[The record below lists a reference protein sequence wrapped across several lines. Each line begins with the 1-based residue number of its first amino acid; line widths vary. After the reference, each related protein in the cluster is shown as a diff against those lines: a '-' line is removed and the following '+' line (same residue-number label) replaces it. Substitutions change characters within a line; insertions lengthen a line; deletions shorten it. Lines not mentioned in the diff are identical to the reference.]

1 MEGEQNFSSE
11 SRKESS
17 IDLSALV
24 FGFCADDQIK
34 SYYDQK
40 LSEIGD
46 RGKWIEEN
54 KEKLTQNKEKILKA
68 VEDGLISD
76 DRPETIWQFQ
86 YNKAKEG
93 REKVLQIKKGL
104 EGRIEDIKRSVAER
118 LGGFLPDWILNKA
131 TVSFTMNEKADFCV
145 DKDNIT
151 VDSNFT
157 PMLASVGTE

>member
-104 EGRIEDIKRSVAER
+104 EGRVEDIKRSVA
-118 LGGFLPDWILNKA
+118 
-131 TVSFTMNEKADFCV
+131 
-145 DKDNIT
+145 
-151 VDSNFT
+151 
-157 PMLASVGTE
+157 